1 MKRYKFFMMFLA
13 TIICLLFIQIS
24 YNGTPSVSLFSFFI
38 VLINDSI
45 KFGFN
50 FKEGFNLGFDDFL
63 NNYLFVLIEFL
74 IVSFLGL
81 ISSLLNK
88 VKLIGSSLI
97 LFIIL
102 WLFWA
107 IRYKGLIEIDLYLIS
122 SIPFLLSCLFLGFM
136 ILRKKRF
143 LRIKNHTIRIRVKS

>member
-1 MKRYKFFMMFLA
+1 MKKYEFFMMFLG

-24 YNGTPSVSLFSFFI
+24 YNGTPSVSLFNFLI
-38 VLINDSI
+38 NLINDSI
-45 KFGFN
+45 KFGFY
-50 FKEGFNLGFDDFL
+50 FKDGFNMTYNNFI
-63 NNYLFVLIEFL
+63 NNYIFVLYEFL

-88 VKLIGSSLI
+88 VKLIGLSLI

-122 SIPFLLSCLFLGFM
+122 SIPFLLSWALMGFI
-136 ILRKKRF
+136 ILKKKI
-143 LRIKNHTIRIRVKS
+143 LKH

>member
-1 MKRYKFFMMFLA
+1 MKKYKFFMMFLG

-24 YNGTPSVSLFSFFI
+24 YNGTPSVSLFSF
-38 VLINDSI
+38 LIDLRNDSI
-45 KFGFN
+45 KFGFY
-50 FKEGFNLGFDDFL
+50 FKEGFNLTFNNFV
-63 NNYLFVLIEFL
+63 NNYIFVLYEFL
-74 IVSFLGL
+74 IVSSLGL

-88 VKLIGSSLI
+88 IKLIGLSLI
-97 LFIIL
+97 LFIII

-136 ILRKKRF
+136 ILKKMV
-143 LRIKNHTIRIRVKS
+143 LKH